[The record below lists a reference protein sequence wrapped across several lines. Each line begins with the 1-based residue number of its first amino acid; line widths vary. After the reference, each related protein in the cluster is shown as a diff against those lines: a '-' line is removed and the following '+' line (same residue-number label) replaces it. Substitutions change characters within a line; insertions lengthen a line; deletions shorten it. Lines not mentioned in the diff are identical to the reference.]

1 MPGYDAGTKE
11 IVRKFAANGYP
22 AIMPNLYFREAP
34 GASPDDAAAV
44 ARAAG
49 GVPDQRLVGDVAGA
63 LDHLRALPGSN
74 GKVATIGYCS
84 GGRQSFLAAC
94 SLDLDAAVD
103 CYGAFVLTAPPDESP
118 LRVGPLGHLVG
129 DLSCPMLGLFG
140 ADDMYPGPEEVAEFE
155 AALHRAGKDVEF
167 HSYEGAG
174 HAFFN
179 TDRPSFRP
187 EAASDGWE
195 RIWEFFGRH
204 LSA

>member
-1 MPGYDAGTKE
+1 
-11 IVRKFAANGYP
+11 
-22 AIMPNLYFREAP
+22 MPNLYFREAP
-34 GASPDDAAAV
+34 GASPDDAAAM

-49 GVPDQRLVGDVAGA
+49 GVPDDRLVGDVAGA
-63 LDHLRALPGSN
+63 LDHLRGLSGSN

-94 SLDLDAAVD
+94 SLDLDATVD
-103 CYGAFVLTAPPDESP
+103 CYGAFVLSAPPDEFP

-140 ADDMYPGPEEVAEFE
+140 ADDKYPGPEEVAEFE
-155 AALHRAGKDVEF
+155 AALRRAGKDVEF

-187 EAASDGWE
+187 EAANDGWE